1 MTTIKLSKDRYSE
14 VKSPGQMS
22 PKANHFYVELNE
34 TRVDQVDSYQFS
46 RAYWI
51 PTEFDLSGRFQ
62 GRYQQCLP
70 VGNKTD
76 VNCIILLLNNTSHS
90 NFELIPTK
98 KYW

>member
-46 RAYWI
+46 RAY
-51 PTEFDLSGRFQ
+51 
-62 GRYQQCLP
+62 
-70 VGNKTD
+70 
-76 VNCIILLLNNTSHS
+76 
-90 NFELIPTK
+90 
-98 KYW
+98 